1 MDCQYYSLGHCHGT
15 KPPRAA
21 LFLGVSLKKA
31 ASQLQQPQVL
41 CFGKSAIHPAICHLP
56 LLNTYSVGIPKI
68 EGLTSFFLHLGQIVG
83 FLSVMNQSSLSGI
96 GLQFIKLTPPI
107 IFSNI
112 IHQKKII
119 SLLIYLV
126 DQVLK

>member
-1 MDCQYYSLGHCHGT
+1 MYYLY
-15 KPPRAA
+15 KFIRDEIKN
-21 LFLGVSLKKA
+21 KK
-31 ASQLQQPQVL
+31 LERVL
-41 CFGKSAIHPAICHLP
+41 LEPAICHLP
-56 LLNTYSVGIPKI
+56 LIKTSSVGIPKI
-68 EGLTSFFLHLGQIVG
+68 QSLTSFFLHIGQIVG
-83 FLSVMNQSSLSGI
+83 SISVMNQSSLSCI